1 VCVSLLVNV
10 SGASIDNHSPS
21 LIGWMKGI
29 VFRDWIKNF
38 NRRMK
43 TQKRHVLLIMDN
55 APSHPIDLS
64 CSNVK
69 VHFLPPTTTSHLQPL
84 DAGIIAS
91 FKRHYRRYQIKHL
104 VQCIDDDHYPAV
116 ILREAI
122 KFVSFAWTDV
132 TLSTIINCWQH
143 TGLID
148 RPSDTPAEVDD
159 PEDDVSLAEN
169 IRRVATSTGIHS
181 NDVMPFTDFCF
192 VDADIAPCET
202 LSDEEILTI
211 VRGDKDGDM
220 PVTCDD
226 DDDEE
231 PPPIPSVSEARQALL
246 TFTRYF
252 DSLNDVPDEATTSL
266 KLVSDTFR
274 KNCSSRM
281 KQKTILDFFS

>member
-1 VCVSLLVNV
+1 
-10 SGASIDNHSPS
+10 
-21 LIGWMKGI
+21 
-29 VFRDWIKNF
+29 
-38 NRRMK
+38 
-43 TQKRHVLLIMDN
+43 
-55 APSHPIDLS
+55 
-64 CSNVK
+64 
-69 VHFLPPTTTSHLQPL
+69 
-84 DAGIIAS
+84 
-91 FKRHYRRYQIKHL
+91 
-104 VQCIDDDHYPAV
+104 
-116 ILREAI
+116 
-122 KFVSFAWTDV
+122 
-132 TLSTIINCWQH
+132 
-143 TGLID
+143 
-148 RPSDTPAEVDD
+148 
-159 PEDDVSLAEN
+159 
-169 IRRVATSTGIHS
+169 
-181 NDVMPFTDFCF
+181 MPFTDFCF